1 MTKHEIFVREIF
13 AVLERKDI
21 SYVVIR
27 NFESVFT
34 ADDVDILAAESRPV
48 VAALYSAAQTT
59 GYTLVQDAQFV
70 NRSLV
75 WWDGEA
81 DFVRIDVETS
91 MRWRVFCPF
100 PTTQILAARVK
111 RDDFWIPSPAHEA
124 ECLRVQLASSG
135 KSQERYRDRLREL
148 GYPDTDPIS
157 ERKRLAL
164 GVLINPEYLC
174 RTAGFLI
181 EDTRRLIKRL
191 KDPVGASL
199 CMASTEGVSLE
210 PLRAKLAVLFPEKK
224 RPRDNSEDASRKAL
238 FRGGLVTRELHAAR
252 PADMATLLRRTR
264 QHGSKARQFM
274 IMTEPAGPLHMAHVG
289 SGFMCSTHASEKA
302 QSADSV
308 ARFICR
314 MLARNLQQRPVS
326 PGRTVLFVGIDGAGK
341 STLARE
347 ILGHPEIQRRFAG
360 ARYFHWIPCG
370 RGDFPWPAFEDRPR
384 NTKRASPLVSTF
396 RLLRN
401 CLRAWW
407 SWTINVKKLVK
418 SGHLVIL
425 DRFVA
430 NYWLDPL
437 SVRYSGPAAFLQMVV
452 GWLPKTDTMFILDAP
467 AEVLARRKNELSV
480 SQIEKQ
486 REALARIPE
495 LASRSVKLD
504 ASRPVD
510 ELVAKIVAELTT
522 D

>member
-1 MTKHEIFVREIF
+1 VTKHEIFVREIF
-13 AVLERKDI
+13 AVLEKKDI
-21 SYVVIR
+21 PYVVIR

-34 ADDVDILAAESRPV
+34 ADDVDILTAESGPV
-48 VAALYSAAQTT
+48 VAAMYSAAQTS
-59 GYTLVQDAQFV
+59 GYALVQDAQFV

-75 WWDGEA
+75 WWDGEE

-91 MRWRVFCPF
+91 MRWRVFCPI
-100 PTTQILAARVK
+100 PTAKILSARVK
-111 RDDFWIPSPAHEA
+111 RGDFWIPSPAHEA
-124 ECLRVQLASSG
+124 ECLRVQLACSG
-135 KSQERYRDRLREL
+135 KSQGRYRDRLREL

-157 ERKRLAL
+157 ERRRLAL

-181 EDTRRLIKRL
+181 KDTRRLIKRL

-199 CMASTEGVSLE
+199 CFAGAQHVSLE

-224 RPRDNSEDASRKAL
+224 RPRANSEDASRKAL
-238 FRGGLVTRELHAAR
+238 FRGGLVTREICGAR
-252 PADMATLLRRTR
+252 PADMATLLRRT
-264 QHGSKARQFM
+264 QQQGSKARQFM
-274 IMTEPAGPLHMAHVG
+274 IMAEPDGSLYMAHVG
-289 SGFMCSTHASEKA
+289 SGFMCSTHASEKSPNA
-302 QSADSV
+302 VSE

-314 MLARNLQQRPVS
+314 MLARNLQPRPVS

-347 ILGHPEIQRRFAG
+347 LLSHPEIQRRFAG
-360 ARYFHWIPCG
+360 ARYFHWIPSG
-370 RGDFPWPAFEDRPR
+370 QGDFPWPAFEDRPR
-384 NTKRASPLVSTF
+384 NTMKTSAFVSTL

-401 CLRAWW
+401 LFRVWW
-407 SWTINVKKLVK
+407 SWTTNVKKLRR

-437 SVRYSGPAAFLQMVV
+437 SVRYSGPAAFLQMAAE
-452 GWLPKTDTMFILDAP
+452 WFPKADTIFILDAP
-467 AEVLARRKNELSV
+467 AEILARRKNELSV

-486 REALARIPE
+486 CEALARLPA
-495 LASRSVKLD
+495 LALRSVKLD

-510 ELVAKIVAELTT
+510 ELVAKVVAELTV